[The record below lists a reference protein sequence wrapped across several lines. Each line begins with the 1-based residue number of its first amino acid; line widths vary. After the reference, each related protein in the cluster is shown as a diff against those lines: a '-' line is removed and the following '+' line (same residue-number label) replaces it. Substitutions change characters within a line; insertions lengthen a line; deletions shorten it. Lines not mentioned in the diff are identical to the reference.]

1 MTFIFNRYVSR
12 GNIYNTVTQTHIYK
26 NIVQIKTQISK
37 STSHVLSTSGYLDV
51 ESESISKNV
60 LSILSSYYQLKEI
73 VNLNQTASNLT
84 SSWKQQENRSN
95 YTLGESIKVSIVLFD
110 GLWRPLISGGDF
122 LRIWAVNP
130 SLNANV
136 AGYIIDNRNG
146 SYTGVI
152 KALWYG
158 KMEIRLSLATTKE
171 HVGVFLNKVSQYG
184 LSVPFWAS
192 FSRTIN
198 DKEEVECTRCSTIP
212 DIRGSQQ
219 ICNFTRTNF
228 NMSWYCGKPTHQYL
242 NCEHW
247 KYYDK
252 NPPEIFTELE
262 LQLMQ

>member
-1 MTFIFNRYVSR
+1 M
-12 GNIYNTVTQTHIYK
+12 
-26 NIVQIKTQISK
+26 
-37 STSHVLSTSGYLDV
+37 

-60 LSILSSYYQLKEI
+60 LSTLSSYYQLREI
-73 VNLNQTASNLT
+73 ANLNQTASNLT
-84 SSWKQQENRSN
+84 SSWKLQENRSN
-95 YTLGESIKVSIVLFD
+95 YTLGESIKVSIVLHD
-110 GLWRPLISGGDF
+110 GLGRPLTSGCDF

-130 SLNANV
+130 SLKAST

-152 KALWYG
+152 KALWCG
-158 KMEIRLSLATTKE
+158 QMEIRLSLATTKE

-228 NMSWYCGKPTHQYL
+228 NMSWYCGKPTNQYL

-252 NPPEIFTELE
+252 NSPEIFTELE